1 MLSYIKRKLSESD
14 SGVNS
19 VATVTSSC
27 GGNSG
32 SGSGTGGSGSGTAG
46 SSSSSSSGG
55 GSISGRSHNADE
67 LVRKTSQMSMDDE
80 AIAFGE
86 DALLQELGYRNATD
100 LQETIYDLL
109 RGIRDP
115 EKPCTLE
122 DLNVI
127 YEDGIF
133 VLPPTRSN
141 VSVVRIEF
149 NPTVPHCSLATLI
162 GLCIR
167 VKVERGLPHNIKL
180 DIFIKKGAHQTEE
193 EINKQ
198 INDKERIAA
207 AMENPNLRNLVENCI
222 KDEE

>member
-14 SGVNS
+14 GGGVS
-19 VATVTSSC
+19 ASTTVTSSSC
-27 GGNSG
+27 GGTSG
-32 SGSGTGGSGSGTAG
+32 SGSGSTSRGSI
-46 SSSSSSSGG
+46 SSSGG
-55 GSISGRSHNADE
+55 RGNSADE

-86 DALLQELGYRNATD
+86 DALLHELGYRNATD

-127 YEDGIF
+127 YEEGIF
-133 VLPPTRSN
+133 VMPPTRSN

-180 DIFIKKGAHQTEE
+180 DIYIKKGAHQTEE

-207 AMENPNLRNLVENCI
+207 AMENPNLRELVENCI

>member
-14 SGVNS
+14 GGGGGSSG
-19 VATVTSSC
+19 ATVTSSC
-27 GGNSG
+27 GGGISSSDG
-32 SGSGTGGSGSGTAG
+32 SGNTGSTT
-46 SSSSSSSGG
+46 
-55 GSISGRSHNADE
+55 DE

-80 AIAFGE
+80 AIAVGE
-86 DALLQELGYRNATD
+86 DALLHELGYRNATD

-127 YEDGIF
+127 YEEGIF
-133 VLPPTRSN
+133 VMQPTRSN

-180 DIFIKKGAHQTEE
+180 DIYIKKGAHQTEE

-207 AMENPNLRNLVENCI
+207 AMENPNLRELVENCI

>member
-32 SGSGTGGSGSGTAG
+32 SGSGTGGSGGGTAG

-100 LQETIYDLL
+100 LQETIYGLIIPHSSAL
-109 RGIRDP
+109 CP
-115 EKPCTLE
+115 
-122 DLNVI
+122 
-127 YEDGIF
+127 
-133 VLPPTRSN
+133 VL
-141 VSVVRIEF
+141 
-149 NPTVPHCSLATLI
+149 
-162 GLCIR
+162 
-167 VKVERGLPHNIKL
+167 
-180 DIFIKKGAHQTEE
+180 
-193 EINKQ
+193 
-198 INDKERIAA
+198 
-207 AMENPNLRNLVENCI
+207 M
-222 KDEE
+222 

>member
-14 SGVNS
+14 SI
-19 VATVTSSC
+19 
-27 GGNSG
+27 GGNN
-32 SGSGTGGSGSGTAG
+32 TVAV
-46 SSSSSSSGG
+46 SSNPTSAAE
-55 GSISGRSHNADE
+55 I
-67 LVRKTSQMSMDDE
+67 VRKTSQMSLDNE
-80 AIAFGE
+80 AIAYGE

-109 RGIRDP
+109 RTIRDP

-180 DIFIKKGAHQTEE
+180 DIYIKKGAHQTEE

-207 AMENPNLRNLVENCI
+207 AMENPNLRDLVENCI

>member
-14 SGVNS
+14 ASGANANASANGSTS
-19 VATVTSSC
+19 VKASAC
-27 GGNSG
+27 
-32 SGSGTGGSGSGTAG
+32 
-46 SSSSSSSGG
+46 
-55 GSISGRSHNADE
+55 ISGQNSSKVNTEDI
-67 LVRKTSQMSMDDE
+67 LRKTSQMSLNNE
-80 AIAFGE
+80 VVPVGE
-86 DALLQELGYRNATD
+86 DALLHELGYRNATD

-109 RGIRDP
+109 RSIRDP

-122 DLNVI
+122 DLNVVW
-127 YEDGIF
+127 EEGIF
-133 VLPPTRSN
+133 VMPPTRSN

-167 VKVERGLPHNIKL
+167 IKVERGLPHNIKL
-180 DIFIKKGAHQTEE
+180 DIYIKKGAHQTEE

-207 AMENPNLRNLVENCI
+207 AMENPNLRELVENCI